1 MIYADED
8 IYLAKKIEM
17 KTIYTLLITL
27 IAAATTFAQPIQ
39 CFFAIST
46 ENPREVMMATDQL
59 MNSEFGKSFPAS
71 VALYQEA
78 FNGEQAPTHTLGF
91 TFEDAESMQK
101 AWSMWFM
108 SEDVAVWEKTINP
121 ISDNT
126 GEWMTMPLVLEG
138 DVSKDNVFMRWAID
152 VTGDS
157 NEYMREW
164 VKFTEG
170 AKERGMD
177 MTSYG
182 LSAVVAGVA
191 ENDMTHFVFIGAPD
205 IPTMMQ
211 RMTKLQQDEE
221 FKAFSARVGDIR
233 TILHQD
239 MIMAI
244 GAWNIAE

>member
-1 MIYADED
+1 
-8 IYLAKKIEM
+8 M
-17 KTIYTLLITL
+17 KTIYTLLITF
-27 IAAATTFAQPIQ
+27 IATATSFAQPIQ

-46 ENPREVMMATDQL
+46 ENPREVMMATDRL
-59 MNSEFGKSFPAS
+59 MNSEFGKSLPAT

-78 FNGEQAPTHTLGF
+78 FNGEQAHTHTLGF
-91 TFEDAESMQK
+91 TFQNAELMQE
-101 AWSMWFM
+101 AWSMWFT
-108 SEDVAVWEKTINP
+108 SEEVMEWEKTINP

-138 DVSKDNVFMRWAID
+138 DVSSDNVFMRWALN

-157 NEYMREW
+157 NEYMKQW
-164 VKFTEG
+164 MKFTEG
-170 AKERGMD
+170 AKDRGME
-177 MTSYG
+177 MGSYG